1 MTTLTLRFIKKVFIV
16 NGPDIAPAK
25 FKSRREA
32 KDWCVQHYPGS
43 PIYVIGADASK
54 RKSRAMPRKG
64 PLPRNRL
71 RTPKIKNPAES
82 ERGAKLEEAAK
93 QDPRSG

>member
-32 KDWCVQHYPGS
+32 KDWCVQHYPWLAHLRDRGGR
-43 PIYVIGADASK
+43 IQA
-54 RKSRAMPRKG
+54 KSRAMPRKG

-71 RTPKIKNPAES
+71 RTPKIKNLAES